1 MRIDVYLDD
10 ADEPLASFSPP
21 ERFELDSTCVD
32 DGAHRLR
39 FRAFDEQGSQGERVV
54 TIQVRNGP
62 AIAVHGVVDG
72 DQVSGTVPILVNAYG
87 AQVGDD
93 FEPMRIETPAPVPTW
108 AWVLCLA
115 VLGWAV
121 GYVALETTN
130 HASLPQAASTQVGA
144 NAVPAGTAEAAGA
157 STALGEAVY
166 GSRCANCHGAS
177 GDGVP
182 GVFPPLKG
190 NPAVLAEDPA
200 EHIKAILDGVAGKVI
215 EGIAYP
221 APMPAFGSL
230 LNDEEVAA
238 VVNHERT
245 QWGNRAPEVSAAD
258 VAALR

>member
-1 MRIDVYLDD
+1 MRVDVYLDD
-10 ADEPLASFSPP
+10 ADVPLASLSPP
-21 ERFELDSTCVD
+21 ERFELDSTCID
-32 DGAHRLR
+32 DGAHKLR
-39 FRAFDEQGSQGERVV
+39 FRAFDEQGTQGERIVA
-54 TIQVRNGP
+54 IQVRNGP

-121 GYVALETTN
+121 GYVSLETTKY
-130 HASLPQAASTQVGA
+130 ATVPQAAASQAGSEPT
-144 NAVPAGTAEAAGA
+144 PAGVDTAVVA

-166 GSRCANCHGAS
+166 GSRCASCHGVS

-182 GVFPPLKG
+182 GIFPPLKG
-190 NPAVLAEDPA
+190 NPAVLAENPTV
-200 EHIKAILDGVAGKVI
+200 HIRAVLEGVAGKVI
-215 EGIAYP
+215 DGITYP

-230 LNDEEVAA
+230 LSDEEVAA

-245 QWGNRAPEVSAAD
+245 QWGNRAPEVSSSD

>member
-10 ADEPLASFSPP
+10 ADQPLASLSPP
-21 ERFELDSTCVD
+21 ERFELDSTGID

-39 FRAFDEQGSQGERVV
+39 FRAVDEQGTQGERVV
-54 TIQVRNGP
+54 TVQVRNGP

-72 DQVSGTVPILVNAYG
+72 DQISGTVPILVNAYG

-121 GYVALETTN
+121 GYVSLETTN
-130 HASLPQAASTQVGA
+130 HASVPQATSMPARLDS
-144 NAVPAGTAEAAGA
+144 VPAGTAQAADA

-166 GSRCANCHGAS
+166 GSRCANCHGTS
-177 GDGVP
+177 GAGVP